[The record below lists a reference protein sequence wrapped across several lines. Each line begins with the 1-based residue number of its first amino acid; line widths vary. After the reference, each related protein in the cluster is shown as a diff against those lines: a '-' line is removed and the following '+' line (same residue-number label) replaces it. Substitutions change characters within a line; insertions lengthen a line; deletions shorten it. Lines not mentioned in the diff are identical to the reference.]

1 MKKETVK
8 LRIDVK
14 AYKRIVR
21 ELYPILPTRVYQ
33 NKKRYNRKKARAA
46 LKKEISEIW

>member
-14 AYKRIVR
+14 AYKRIAR
-21 ELYPILPTRVYQ
+21 DLYPILPTRVYQ

-46 LKKEISEIW
+46 LKKEISKIW

>member
-1 MKKETVK
+1 MKRETVK
-8 LRIDVK
+8 LRINTKV
-14 AYKRIVR
+14 YKRIAR
-21 ELYPILPTRVYQ
+21 DLYPILPTRVYQ